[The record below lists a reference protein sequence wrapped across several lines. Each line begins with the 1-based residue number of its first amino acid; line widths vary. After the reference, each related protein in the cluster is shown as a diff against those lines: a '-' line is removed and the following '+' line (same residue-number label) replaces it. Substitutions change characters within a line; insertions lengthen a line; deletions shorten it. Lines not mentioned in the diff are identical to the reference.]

1 MLPDRLFYPLVLAAC
16 AGLIALA
23 MVWPQ
28 GQGTPSPK
36 PFGHPMAPPPPPPAP
51 ILRRMGVQ

>member
-1 MLPDRLFYPLVLAAC
+1 MLPDRLFYPLVLAA
-16 AGLIALA
+16 AALLIGLA

-36 PFGHPMAPPPPPPAP
+36 PFGHPMAPPPPPPP
-51 ILRRMGVQ
+51 TILHRLGVQ